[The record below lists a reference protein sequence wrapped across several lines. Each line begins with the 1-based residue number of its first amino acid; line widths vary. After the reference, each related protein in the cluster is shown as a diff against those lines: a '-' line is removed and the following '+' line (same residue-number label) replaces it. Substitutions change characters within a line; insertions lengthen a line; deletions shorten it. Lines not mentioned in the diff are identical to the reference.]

1 MLHTVNKSPF
11 SHNSLESCLR
21 FINDGDVLLLTEDGV
36 LAAAAETSKS
46 SLVKDALVQNKVYAL
61 QADLKARSI
70 DTLIDGVEV
79 IDYDGW
85 VKLLEQHQTHA
96 WL

>member
-11 SHNSLESCLR
+11 SHNALESCLR
-21 FINDGDVLLLTEDGV
+21 FINEGDVVLLTEDGV
-36 LAAAAETSKS
+36 LAAMAETSKS
-46 SLVKDALVQNKVYAL
+46 SMVKGVLANHKVYAL
-61 QADLKARSI
+61 QADLKARSV
-70 DTLIDGVEV
+70 DALIEGVEV

-85 VKLLEQHQTHA
+85 VKLLEEHQTHA